1 MKYFFKLIKILMEDC
16 ISCGKIN
23 KYFGYIFLSVL
34 FKLLQDLAFGTN
46 YNNSFQGLKLFEMP
60 KDHYIIHDLFGY
72 MVVFFSS
79 LIVYKCRKN
88 RTKNVLISKAESAQD
103 QKEEDYSKKYFV
115 TLLLIII
122 LWVIEMQLKQL
133 YDDFL
138 KNLDFWM
145 LELIIMFY
153 FMKKTFN
160 VELYKH
166 QKLSFLIIIFPFIFK
181 VGTIILSIISHDEN
195 DPGFLY
201 IDYKLLIPIGII
213 LYIIL
218 LISESYI
225 LTTIKF
231 FMDIRFISVPKVLI
245 YFGLFGS
252 IIGLIIVFS
261 SSHIKCPYFKESICQ
276 IKYIDHNNKTIY
288 YLENYKIYF
297 SDLKENIIK
306 EIIINL
312 LGQFSFLFDSFF
324 SLLVIKYLSP
334 IHKIFSI
341 PLYFFSQKTLLVI
354 INLCKEHTFFSKNKI
369 KYIHWKFTLDITSD
383 LVSIIGLMIYLEII
397 VFNFCDF
404 NYDTRESIS
413 IRAIDDILSDSKE
426 KDFLFLQNGD
436 IEEITVNVK
445 RKNKNKNNKKSIE
458 FQTQ

>member
-1 MKYFFKLIKILMEDC
+1 MEDC
-16 ISCGKIN
+16 ISCGQIN

-46 YNNSFQGLKLFEMP
+46 YNNSFQGLNLFKMP
-60 KDHYIIHDLFGY
+60 NDHFIIHELFGY
-72 MVVFFSS
+72 MVVFFFS
-79 LIVYKCRKN
+79 LIVFKCRKN
-88 RTKNVLISKAESAQD
+88 RPKNILISKAESDQD
-103 QKEEDYSKKYFV
+103 QKEEDHSKKYFV
-115 TLLLIII
+115 TLLFIII
-122 LWVIEMQLKQL
+122 LWVIEVQLKQL
-133 YDDFL
+133 YIDFL

-153 FMKKTFN
+153 FMKKLFN

-181 VGTIILSIISHDEN
+181 VCTIILSIISHDEN

-231 FMDIRFISVPKVLI
+231 FMDIRFISIPKVLI

-252 IIGLIIVFS
+252 IISLIIVIL
-261 SSHIKCPYFKESICQ
+261 SSHIKCPYFEKSICQ
-276 IKYIDHNNKTIY
+276 LNYIEHNNKTIY

-297 SDLKENIIK
+297 SDLKENIIE

-312 LGQFSFLFDSFF
+312 LGQFSFLFDCFF
-324 SLLVIKYLSP
+324 SLLVIKHLSP
-334 IHKIFSI
+334 IHKIFST

-369 KYIHWKFTLDITSD
+369 KYIHLKFTLDITSD
-383 LVSIIGLMIYLEII
+383 LVSIVGLMIYLEIFE
-397 VFNFCDF
+397 FNFCDF
-404 NYDTRESIS
+404 NYDTRKSIS

-436 IEEITVNVK
+436 VEEITVSVK
-445 RKNKNKNNKKSIE
+445 KKNKNKKKSIE
-458 FQTQ
+458 FQSQ

>member
-1 MKYFFKLIKILMEDC
+1 MKDC

-34 FKLLQDLAFGTN
+34 FKLLQDVVFGTN
-46 YNNSFQGLKLFEMP
+46 YNNSFQELKLFKMP
-60 KDHYIIHDLFGY
+60 NDHYVIHDLFGY

-79 LIVYKCRKN
+79 LIVYICRKN
-88 RTKNVLISKAESAQD
+88 RPKNVLISKAESAQD

-122 LWVIEMQLKQL
+122 LWVIVVQLKQL
-133 YDDFL
+133 YNDFL

-153 FMKKTFN
+153 FMKKTFK

-181 VGTIILSIISHDEN
+181 IGTIILSIISHDEN

-225 LTTIKF
+225 LTTIKLL
-231 FMDIRFISVPKVLI
+231 MDIRFISVPKVLI

-252 IIGLIIVFS
+252 IICLIIVFS
-261 SSHIKCPYFKESICQ
+261 STHIKCSYFENSICQ
-276 IKYIDHNNKTIY
+276 LKYIDHNNETIY

-297 SDLKENIIK
+297 SDLKENIIIK
-306 EIIINL
+306 EIIVNL
-312 LGQFSFLFDSFF
+312 LGQFSFLFECFF

-334 IHKIFSI
+334 IHKIFST
-341 PLYFFSQKTLLVI
+341 PLYFFSQKMALVI
-354 INLCKEHTFFSKNKI
+354 FNLCKEHTIFAENKI
-369 KYIHWKFTLDITSD
+369 KYIHWKFTLDITGD
-383 LVSIIGLMIYLEII
+383 LVSIVGLMIYLEII
-397 VFNFCDF
+397 VFNFCNF
-404 NYDTRESIS
+404 NHDTRKSIS
-413 IRAIDDILSDSKE
+413 IRAINDTLSDSKE

-436 IEEITVNVK
+436 VEEVSVNGK
-445 RKNKNKNNKKSIE
+445 RKSQDNKKSIE
-458 FQTQ
+458 FQTY